1 MIAILRAWALAF
13 VVLTVFYWLLRIY
26 FRSTRREALEKRFDA
41 EGRAG
46 DRDAWVEAQ
55 MAGYGRGLH
64 LKLLWLV
71 YILPMAGIG
80 LTVYFV
86 NYH

>member
-26 FRSTRREALEKRFDA
+26 FRSTRREALEKRFEA
-41 EGRAG
+41 EGLPG
-46 DRDAWVEAQ
+46 VRDDWVDVQ

-80 LTVYFV
+80 LTVYLV

>member
-13 VVLTVFYWLLRIY
+13 VVLTVLYWLLRIY
-26 FRSTRREALEKRFDA
+26 FRSTRREALEKRFEA
-41 EGRAG
+41 EGLPG
-46 DRDAWVEAQ
+46 VRDDWVDVQ

-80 LTVYFV
+80 LTVYLV

>member
-13 VVLTVFYWLLRIY
+13 VVLTVFYWLLGIY

-41 EGRAG
+41 EGREG

-55 MAGYGRGLH
+55 MAGYGRSLH

>member
-13 VVLTVFYWLLRIY
+13 VILTVFYWLLRIF
-26 FRSTRREALEKRFDA
+26 FRSTRREKLEKRFA
-41 EGRAG
+41 ARGMEG

-55 MAGYGRGLH
+55 MKDYNRSLRVR
-64 LKLLWLV
+64 LLWLV

-80 LTVYFV
+80 ITIYLV
-86 NYH
+86 NHN